1 MKSWIVFSILCAM
14 CKGIYE
20 CSKKKAIEE
29 NSIYEV
35 LAWFSLISFLLLALT
50 TKIVWKIELVY
61 IFFILIKS
69 LFVVGSWI
77 LGMYALKRMSISL
90 YSIFSLLKIVF
101 SVILGIVF
109 LGEEIT
115 ITTLIGIIIVLF
127 GMFLVNNISNNKEK
141 KDVSLKIILILILSC
156 LFAAISGFIDK
167 KILVYVTNKQLQFWF
182 LLFLSVIYWGILIVR
197 NKGIKKI
204 KIGNID
210 KNYWIPIMALFF
222 VVGDKFWFMSNED
235 PFSKLTLMTIINQSA
250 IIEIIIL
257 GKFFFKE
264 DKIIKKLLC
273 SILII
278 FGVVLALM

>member
-14 CKGIYE
+14 FKGFYE

-50 TKIVWKIELVY
+50 TKIVWQIDLLY

-77 LGMYALKRMSISL
+77 FGLYALKRMSISL
-90 YSIFSLLKIVF
+90 YSIFSLLKIIF
-101 SVILGIVF
+101 SIILGIVF

-127 GMFLVNNISNNKEK
+127 GMFLVNNISNNKGK
-141 KDVSLKIILILILSC
+141 SDVSLKIILILILSC

-182 LLFLSVIYWGILIVR
+182 LLFLTVIYWVILIIR

-204 KIGNID
+204 KIGDID

-222 VVGDKFWFMSNED
+222 VVGDKFWFMANED
-235 PFSKLTLMTIINQSA
+235 PTSKLTLMTIINQSA

-264 DKIIKKLLC
+264 EKILKKLSLQGKTWRDFLL
-273 SILII
+273 S
-278 FGVVLALM
+278 

>member
-20 CSKKKAIEE
+20 FSKKKAIEE

-127 GMFLVNNISNNKEK
+127 GMFLVNNISNNKK
-141 KDVSLKIILILILSC
+141 KGC
-156 LFAAISGFIDK
+156 LFKNYINIDSF
-167 KILVYVTNKQLQFWF
+167 LFVCCYFWF
-182 LLFLSVIYWGILIVR
+182 Y
-197 NKGIKKI
+197 
-204 KIGNID
+204 
-210 KNYWIPIMALFF
+210 
-222 VVGDKFWFMSNED
+222 
-235 PFSKLTLMTIINQSA
+235 
-250 IIEIIIL
+250 
-257 GKFFFKE
+257 
-264 DKIIKKLLC
+264 
-273 SILII
+273 
-278 FGVVLALM
+278 